1 MLGEGFFSN
10 ENVASVSDVFFCYI
24 QQSSCPLITFYI
36 LLVFLSVIVLYIVTH
51 KKKCNYV
58 MIFPLLL
65 LLHIVDAQEL

>member
-10 ENVASVSDVFFCYI
+10 ENVASVSDVFLCYI

-51 KKKCNYV
+51 KKK
-58 MIFPLLL
+58 M
-65 LLHIVDAQEL
+65 